1 MPHILVADKIAEA
14 GLERLRQAE
23 QITFDVRHG
32 LSPDE
37 LAATIGEY
45 DGVLIRSGVKITA
58 DTLVKPGRLAV
69 VARAG
74 VGVDNVD
81 LDAARA
87 RGILVLNTPEA
98 NTISTAEHAFGM
110 LLAMHRKIPDAN
122 QHVKSGEWKRAA
134 FQGHQLAG
142 RTLGIVGLGRIGLA
156 VAQRALAFEMKVI
169 AYDPFVKQETALD
182 GQVVM
187 KPNLADLLG
196 EADAV
201 TLHAAV
207 PGQSKP
213 LIGKEELT
221 QMKPGG
227 RLINCARGALVD
239 EQALAD
245 ALNSGHLGGAAID
258 VYSKEPPT
266 DSPLLTAPNTVLT
279 PHLGASTAEAQE
291 QVSVDA
297 VDAVLAYL
305 LKGEIRSAVNVSGLP
320 KSLSPRARTFV
331 DLASRMGTILSVWC
345 AEGVEQ
351 IRVTTNGEPLKDIG
365 ETLAWQTVA
374 SMLAPHLEERVN
386 LVNAKDQAKRRGI
399 AVNCVSQSLK
409 LDYPE
414 VVTAAIEL
422 GDNHYEICGTVL
434 ADGRP
439 RILAINDYRM
449 EMIPERTIVLIFN
462 DDQPG
467 VIGLVGKECGD
478 AGINIADMALS
489 RRGKTA
495 LMVLKMDEPMPRD
508 LHDRLQSMNPPIQ
521 AVRTVTLPPVDEGLR

>member
-14 GLERLRQAE
+14 GLEKLRLAE

-32 LSPDE
+32 LSPEE
-37 LAATIGEY
+37 LAEAIGEY
-45 DGVLIRSGVKITA
+45 DGILIRSGVKIVA

-69 VARAG
+69 IARAG

-98 NTISTAEHAFGM
+98 NTISTAEHSFAM

-122 QHVKSGEWKRAA
+122 QHVKSGQWKRAE

-156 VAQRALAFEMKVI
+156 VAQRALSFEMKVI
-169 AYDPFVKQETALD
+169 AHDPFVKQETALD

-213 LIGKEELT
+213 LIGKEELA

-245 ALNSGHLGGAAID
+245 ALSSGHLGGAAID
-258 VYSKEPPT
+258 VYGTSIHLYLDMESYAAFEVACRKASVFSGAEKQ
-266 DSPLLTAPNTVLT
+266 LLQHILIFATSFVLLSWCGAVSAVEYYTHNTV
-279 PHLGASTAEAQE
+279 STLIIG
-291 QVSVDA
+291 VLILSTGIYLRGWIVF
-297 VDAVLAYL
+297 LAY
-305 LKGEIRSAVNVSGLP
+305 ASGLV
-320 KSLSPRARTFV
+320 TF
-331 DLASRMGTILSVWC
+331 ILFK
-345 AEGVEQ
+345 G
-351 IRVTTNGEPLKDIG
+351 GG
-365 ETLAWQTVA
+365 
-374 SMLAPHLEERVN
+374 
-386 LVNAKDQAKRRGI
+386 
-399 AVNCVSQSLK
+399 
-409 LDYPE
+409 
-414 VVTAAIEL
+414 
-422 GDNHYEICGTVL
+422 
-434 ADGRP
+434 
-439 RILAINDYRM
+439 
-449 EMIPERTIVLIFN
+449 
-462 DDQPG
+462 
-467 VIGLVGKECGD
+467 
-478 AGINIADMALS
+478 
-489 RRGKTA
+489 
-495 LMVLKMDEPMPRD
+495 
-508 LHDRLQSMNPPIQ
+508 
-521 AVRTVTLPPVDEGLR
+521 